1 METERAREKEK
12 KKAYHSFNQQHS
24 PDKKKK
30 KMLW

>member
-1 METERAREKEK
+1 METERAREKK

-30 KMLW
+30 ML